1 MKISVASTFIG
12 PNIFSTESAIKYTV
26 DVGAEAGAG
35 DGILTPAFLAALYE
49 HLPALEGRI
58 AQYPGIQQRDSASLA
73 RLFMLVSVELQNIF
87 GCHIDTGDVQPTASP
102 NIYNVT
108 YGYED
113 ARVGL
118 AAGGLAA
125 LLIQNLLPSSQPP
138 TETDTPGFD
147 FAKAHDNFIQS
158 YQHHVMHIQHRYII
172 EAARVRGIPV
182 DRLGDGLFVFG
193 QGRFRKLHLRHFSD
207 QTSHVGFVLSSNKS
221 LTGRLLSEIGLPVPE
236 QRVVTTRQQA
246 VQAAEQIGYP
256 VVLKPLDSDFGRG
269 VSVGLEDSKSVA
281 TAFARAQ
288 QYRRSVLVESFIAG
302 DDHRMLVINGKLI
315 ATAKRKPA
323 HVTGDG
329 RQTVE
334 ELIEEANR
342 SPWRGIKRLRWLPRL
357 GFDEET
363 KRMLSKVGYERG
375 SVPTLGKIVQLRN
388 ASNLSAGG
396 TSTDVTDQVHPD
408 NRELAISAAAAM
420 GIDIAGVDFITP
432 DISRSYREVGGAI
445 CELNTTPGLNPHI
458 AIDSPPRDIAG
469 PFIETMYPPGAPY
482 RIPIAVITGQSGTA
496 DTARL
501 LAHILGHNG
510 NCVGLATSDGV
521 WVGGKPMS
529 TRALAGQAAAHM
541 VLRNPMVDAAV
552 FAISPTALLQNGI
565 GFDGC
570 DVAAI
575 VDGDAPAG
583 SGASSL
589 GSVDLA
595 DALGVAIKAA
605 RDVTIINDADTL
617 CRDIASRPR
626 SGNVLPVGEQAVPTS
641 LTKLMAGLGKD
652 LSDQQRHSILFAA
665 AMAER
670 LGRSNEEIRDALA
683 SFDFESL

>member
-1 MKISVASTFIG
+1 
-12 PNIFSTESAIKYTV
+12 
-26 DVGAEAGAG
+26 
-35 DGILTPAFLAALYE
+35 LYG
-49 HLPALEGRI
+49 HLPALEGKI
-58 AQYPGIQQRDSASLA
+58 AQYPDIQQRDSAVLA

-87 GCHIDTGDVQPTASP
+87 GCNIDTGDVQPTTSP
-102 NIYNVT
+102 NIYDVT

-125 LLIQNLLPSSQPP
+125 LLIQNLLPGTQSSRD
-138 TETDTPGFD
+138 TDAPRFE
-147 FAKAHDNFIQS
+147 FAKARDNFIQTH
-158 YQHHVMHIQHRYII
+158 QHHVMNVEHRYVV
-172 EAARVRGIPV
+172 EAARARGIPV

-193 QGRFRKLHLRHFSD
+193 QGRFRKLRLRHFSD

-221 LTGRLLSEIGLPVPE
+221 VTGRLLDEIGLPVPE

-269 VSVGLEDSKSVA
+269 VSVGLEDSKGVA
-281 TAFARAQ
+281 AAFARAQ

-315 ATAKRKPA
+315 AAAKRKPA

-334 ELIEEANR
+334 GLIVEANL
-342 SPWRGIKRLRWLPRL
+342 SPWRGLKGLQWLPRL

-363 KRMLSKVGYERG
+363 NRMLREAGHERG
-375 SVPTLGKIVQLRN
+375 SVPALGEIVQLRN
-388 ASNLSAGG
+388 ASNMAAGG

-408 NRELAISAAAAM
+408 NRELAVSAAAIM

-432 DISRSYREVGGAI
+432 DISRSYREVGGGI
-445 CELNTTPGLNPHI
+445 CEINTTPGLNPHV
-458 AIDSPPRDIAG
+458 AIDTPPRDIAG
-469 PFIETMYPPGAPY
+469 PIIEAMYPPGAPY
-482 RIPIAVITGQSGTA
+482 RIPIAVITGLSGTA
-496 DTARL
+496 DTACI

-510 NCVGLATSDGV
+510 NCVGLATGDGV
-521 WVGGKPMS
+521 WVGGKTMS
-529 TRALAGQAAAHM
+529 THTLAGQAAAHM
-541 VLRNPMVDAAV
+541 VLRNPAVDAAV
-552 FAISPTALLQNGI
+552 FAVSPTALLQNGL

-575 VDGDAPAG
+575 VDADTPAG
-583 SGASSL
+583 SGASPL
-589 GSVDLA
+589 NPADLVE
-595 DALGVAIKAA
+595 ALRVVIKAA

-617 CRDIASRPR
+617 CRDIASR
-626 SGNVLPVGEQAVPTS
+626 SKSNDILPVGDQAVPTS
-641 LTKLMAGLGKD
+641 PTMPMAGPGKN
-652 LSDQQRHSILFAA
+652 LSDQQRRSILFAA